1 MKEKKKK
8 FVQLVGRITQHP
20 RFSFQVKICDTID
33 IHKPRGA
40 EEQNWPA
47 ELIVN
52 YRRSLDNKFPCCSQH
67 AYVPFP
73 DRVFQRTL
81 TFAFHFF
88 PPPPRAS
95 TMSRNRFIHFSN
107 TDIRPKYNFVFP
119 PLKSKI
125 ISWIDYKITKKK
137 KKTHN
142 SSFPF
147 YFIIN
152 PDESRDLKATWTL
165 LLATRYK

>member
-1 MKEKKKK
+1 MKEKKRKICSTRRENNTASTV
-8 FVQLVGRITQHP
+8 FV
-20 RFSFQVKICDTID
+20 SQVKICDTID

-137 KKTHN
+137 KKKTHN

-152 PDESRDLKATWTL
+152 PDESRDLKAT
-165 LLATRYK
+165 